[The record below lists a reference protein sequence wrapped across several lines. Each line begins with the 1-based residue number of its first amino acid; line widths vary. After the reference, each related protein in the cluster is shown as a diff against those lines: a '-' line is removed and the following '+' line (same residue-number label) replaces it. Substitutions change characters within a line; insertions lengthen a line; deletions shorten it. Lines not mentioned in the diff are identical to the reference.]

1 MSMPKYAAKRDANE
15 PEVIKFARRL
25 GWGLWKLDE
34 PCDWLGCRRGTWY
47 PIEIKGEDGT
57 LTANQQI
64 FHRDAFN
71 MGAQVLVWKSTD
83 DVLRDSQARRS
94 A

>member
-1 MSMPKYAAKRDANE
+1 MGMPKYGARRDDNE
-15 PEVIKFARRL
+15 PEVVKFARRL
-25 GWGLWKLDE
+25 GWALWKLDE
-34 PCDWLGCRRGTWY
+34 PCDWLGCRRGVWY
-47 PIEIKGEDGT
+47 PIEIKTEDGK
-57 LTANQQI
+57 LTTKQKI

-83 DVLRDSQARRS
+83 DVLRDSYARVT